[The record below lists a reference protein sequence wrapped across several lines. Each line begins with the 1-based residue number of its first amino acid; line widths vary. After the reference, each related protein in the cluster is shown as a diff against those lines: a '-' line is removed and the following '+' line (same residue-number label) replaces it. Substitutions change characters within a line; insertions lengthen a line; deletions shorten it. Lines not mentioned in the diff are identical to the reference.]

1 MIHALTHISKF
12 RFVKNFFWFS
22 DEPLSQEGVDAYI
35 KSEKGELAH
44 HNAAWAQE
52 TGRGVLFYA
61 KRAEDKATP
70 SGIILVVCFASP
82 LRKNLNLTF
91 PRPRLAA

>member
-1 MIHALTHISKF
+1 MRTPNSGSTLTLTSKF
-12 RFVKNFFWFS
+12 RFVKHFFWFS
-22 DEPLSQEGVDAYI
+22 EEPLSQEGVDAYV
-35 KSEKGELAH
+35 KNEKAETAH

-70 SGIILVVCFASP
+70 SGLILLVRRYRSVI
-82 LRKNLNLTF
+82 
-91 PRPRLAA
+91 